1 MDNWREQIRNSIT
14 KTEDLCQYIS
24 LSEDEKLALQNKK
37 FQITPYMMKL
47 ITQYD
52 QNDVLRKQFIPFCND
67 STFYYSADYLNE
79 LKFQPVP
86 NLIHKYKNRVIIT
99 ITNKC
104 ACYCQFCTRQRLTYY
119 DYHLGFDKEKILNYI
134 QENTAINDVLIT
146 GGDPLMME
154 TNELIALIDSIERI
168 NNVKVIRIGTRIP
181 ITLPMRID
189 DELVNALQKYNNLY
203 INIHV
208 NHPSELTLESRNA
221 ILNLA
226 NAGIPLGSQSVLL
239 KGINDNAVTLKK
251 LFEELIC
258 IKVKPYYLYQCDKVR
273 GCEGYITDP
282 HKGIML
288 INQLSTEISGFA
300 LPKFVIDT
308 PEAGKMILAPC
319 NLADCQS
326 NAIYMKMEHKDIIY
340 YTDELS
346 EK

>member
-1 MDNWREQIRNSIT
+1 M
-14 KTEDLCQYIS
+14 
-24 LSEDEKLALQNKK
+24 
-37 FQITPYMMKL
+37 
-47 ITQYD
+47 
-52 QNDVLRKQFIPFCND
+52 
-67 STFYYSADYLNE
+67 
-79 LKFQPVP
+79 
-86 NLIHKYKNRVIIT
+86 HYKNII
-99 ITNKC
+99 IFI
-104 ACYCQFCTRQRLTYY
+104 Y
-119 DYHLGFDKEKILNYI
+119 
-134 QENTAINDVLIT
+134 
-146 GGDPLMME
+146 
-154 TNELIALIDSIERI
+154 
-168 NNVKVIRIGTRIP
+168 
-181 ITLPMRID
+181 
-189 DELVNALQKYNNLY
+189 
-203 INIHV
+203 IHV

-346 EK
+346 ET